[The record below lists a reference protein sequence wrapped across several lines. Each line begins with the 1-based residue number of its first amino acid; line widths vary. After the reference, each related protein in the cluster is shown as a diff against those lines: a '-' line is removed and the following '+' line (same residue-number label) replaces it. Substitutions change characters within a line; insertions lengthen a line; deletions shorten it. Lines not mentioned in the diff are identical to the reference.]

1 MREQDVPAGL
11 ADRECPDFGA
21 PPWVEPPPKN
31 ARQVA
36 IVSTAGL
43 IQRGDRPFG
52 FGSVDYR
59 IIDRFDSADLL
70 MTHIS
75 TNFDRSGF
83 LQDTEV
89 VFPLQRLSEAADDN
103 EIEAAARHHF
113 SFMGATNPEQM
124 RPAAE
129 QLARVMAG
137 EGTNIALLVPV

>member
-11 ADRECPDFGA
+11 AERTCPDFGEPSWVA
-21 PPWVEPPPKN
+21 PPPRS
-31 ARQVA
+31 ARRVA

-52 FGSVDYR
+52 FGSIDYR
-59 IIDRFDSADLL
+59 IIDRDDSADLL

-83 LQDTEV
+83 LQDHDV
-89 VFPLQRLSEAADDN
+89 VFPLQRLSEAAEDQ
-103 EIEAAARHHF
+103 EIAAAARHHF

-124 RPAAE
+124 QPAAQ
-129 QLARVMAG
+129 QLARAMAG
-137 EGTNIALLVPV
+137 EGTNVVLLVPV